1 MGDTAKK
8 PTPMKRVRLD
18 TAIRRIVSK
27 IVERFDPQL
36 IFLVGSQATG
46 TARPDSDVD
55 LLIVM
60 TVEGSARRKAI
71 EIGVALHGLPVV
83 SDVVVSSPEDFAW
96 RKDVPGTPEHPAT
109 HGGRLLYARS

>member
-1 MGDTAKK
+1 MQK
-8 PTPMKRVRLD
+8 PALTKRKRLD

-27 IVERFDPQL
+27 IVERFDPQF

-46 TARPDSDVD
+46 AARPDSDVD
-55 LLIVM
+55 LLVVM
-60 TVEGSARRKAI
+60 PVDGSARRKAI
-71 EIGVALHGLPVV
+71 EIGVALHDVPVV
-83 SDVVVSSPEDFAW
+83 SDVVVTSPEDFAW